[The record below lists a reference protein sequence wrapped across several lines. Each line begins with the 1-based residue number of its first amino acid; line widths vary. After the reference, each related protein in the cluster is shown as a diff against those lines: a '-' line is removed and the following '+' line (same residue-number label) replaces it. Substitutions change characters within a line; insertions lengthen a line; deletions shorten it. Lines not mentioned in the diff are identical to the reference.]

1 LLSALRF
8 VSPSFPFQTL
18 NLTRL
23 GLWMYCS
30 DPIKCLN
37 KRRVCHNA
45 LEKIRLS
52 DGRNVDDVYINDL
65 LTLARSG
72 DRWIFRQITD
82 AIKRF
87 RENGQRG
94 AARTTQ
100 KILDQACPGVA
111 ILSSRNIG
119 SEGQPRV
126 PRGELDH
133 LERGSSSPSQRGDDT
148 MMNQGG
154 GARHRHTST
163 TRSQPGSNSSQPG
176 SSSIQP
182 SSSSRQPVADRSSRG
197 GSGASEAGSSNQAR
211 STARVAGTPASA
223 SGSTI
228 PHPQDVEL
236 VQQRRGGHGSETR
249 GGRIAP
255 SSGAQQL
262 DGSTFPASALPQ
274 LSTPPPTFDLLSGSP
289 VQPNSISSQRTTK
302 SSTGSQPGSAIA
314 HFDPP
319 IPSSAFPKAGSPFGF
334 AYANPMFQSG
344 GHDPAAPL
352 GTTSA
357 INLGGLSIR
366 GSPPGRSA
374 TATAAAAT
382 TTPSPAA
389 AARAHSNSP
398 RSASPRGGREGV
410 PNLSSATPPRGSGK
424 RTSPLSN
431 RPAPASGLQPPIRG
445 TPTTPPGRPDRG
457 GNIVERPARS
467 DDEAKEE
474 NEKSME
480 RVNSRVGLLE
490 SGERKT
496 R

>member
-1 LLSALRF
+1 
-8 VSPSFPFQTL
+8 
-18 NLTRL
+18 
-23 GLWMYCS
+23 MYCA

-52 DGRNVDDVYINDL
+52 DGRNVDDVYVNDL

-82 AIKRF
+82 DIKRSG
-87 RENGQRG
+87 ENRRFGAQRKL
-94 AARTTQ
+94 Q
-100 KILDQACPGVA
+100 EILDQACPGVA
-111 ILSSRNIG
+111 ILRSRNG
-119 SEGQPRV
+119 SEEQPG
-126 PRGELDH
+126 PARGELDH
-133 LERGSSSPSQRGDDT
+133 LERGSSSPSQRGDDAV
-148 MMNQGG
+148 MNQGR
-154 GARHRHTST
+154 GARHRHSST
-163 TRSQPGSNSSQPG
+163 TSSQPGSNSSQPG
-176 SSSIQP
+176 SSS
-182 SSSSRQPVADRSSRG
+182 RQPVAGRSSRG
-197 GSGASEAGSSNQAR
+197 GSGASEAGSSNQPR

-228 PHPQDVEL
+228 PHPRDVEL

-249 GGRIAP
+249 GGRTAP

-289 VQPNSISSQRTTK
+289 VQPNSKSSQRTTK
-302 SSTGSQPGSAIA
+302 SSTGSQPG
-314 HFDPP
+314 
-319 IPSSAFPKAGSPFGF
+319 SAFPKAGSPFGF

-352 GTTSA
+352 DTTSA
-357 INLGGLSIR
+357 INLGGLAIR
-366 GSPPGRSA
+366 GSPSGRSA
-374 TATAAAAT
+374 TAAAAAT

-410 PNLSSATPPRGSGK
+410 PNLSSASQARGSGK

-445 TPTTPPGRPDRG
+445 TPTTSPGRPGRG
-457 GNIVERPARS
+457 GNIVERPAGS
-467 DDEAKEE
+467 DEEAKEE

-490 SGERKT
+490 SGEGKT

>member
-23 GLWMYCS
+23 GLYMYCS

-52 DGRNVDDVYINDL
+52 DGRNVDDVYVNDL

-94 AARTTQ
+94 AARKTQ
-100 KILDQACPGVA
+100 EILDQACPGVA

-133 LERGSSSPSQRGDDT
+133 LEEGSSSPSQRGDDT

-163 TRSQPGSNSSQPG
+163 TSSQPGSNSSQPG

-182 SSSSRQPVADRSSRG
+182 SSNSRQPVAGRSSRG
-197 GSGASEAGSSNQAR
+197 GSGASEAGSSNQPR
-211 STARVAGTPASA
+211 STARVVGTPASA

-228 PHPQDVEL
+228 VHPRDVEM

-249 GGRIAP
+249 GGRTVP
-255 SSGAQQL
+255 SLGAQQL
-262 DGSTFPASALPQ
+262 DGSTFSASALTQ

-289 VQPNSISSQRTTK
+289 VQQNSKSSQRTTK
-302 SSTGSQPGSAIA
+302 SSTGSQPG
-314 HFDPP
+314 
-319 IPSSAFPKAGSPFGF
+319 SAFPKAGSPFGF

-352 GTTSA
+352 DTTSA
-357 INLGGLSIR
+357 INLGGLAIR
-366 GSPPGRSA
+366 GSPSGRSA
-374 TATAAAAT
+374 TAAAAAT

-398 RSASPRGGREGV
+398 HSASPRGGREGV
-410 PNLSSATPPRGSGK
+410 PNLSSATQLRGSGK

-431 RPAPASGLQPPIRG
+431 RPAPASGLQSPIRG
-445 TPTTPPGRPDRG
+445 TPTTSPERPGRGD
-457 GNIVERPARS
+457 NIVERPARS